1 MERQWGVVVGGATE
15 GRGGVVVGRATEGR
29 GGVVVDRATEGRGGV
44 VVGGATEGERK
55 ERGSVAG
62 RERGKSQ
69 SAKIK
74 SSPKSGKQI
83 HIKECLQQ
91 VPPTSSAHLVPE
103 LPPLSQILNNE
114 TKSCD
119 GHVTS
124 PTPKSGAKKEI
135 IFDFIDQILGI

>member
-1 MERQWGVVVGGATE
+1 MERQWGVGG
-15 GRGGVVVGRATEGR
+15 
-29 GGVVVDRATEGRGGV
+29 ATEGRGGV

-83 HIKECLQQ
+83 HIEECLQQ

-103 LPPLSQILNNE
+103 LPPLSQILNE

-119 GHVTS
+119 GNVTS

-135 IFDFIDQILGI
+135 IFDFIDQILGV